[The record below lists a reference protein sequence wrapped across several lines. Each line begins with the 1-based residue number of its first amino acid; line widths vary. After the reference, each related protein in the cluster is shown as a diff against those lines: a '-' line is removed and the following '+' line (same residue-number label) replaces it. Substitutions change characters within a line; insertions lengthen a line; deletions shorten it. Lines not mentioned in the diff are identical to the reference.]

1 MESKVD
7 NLHIN
12 QKKQI
17 RSFSTNQGEL
27 RKLLEVLQERAFAAA
42 DIEERHL
49 NRREGQTDEQY
60 EQAKKDLRAGFRFFV
75 TVSGTDGRKLS
86 GTIEDVFDSPN
97 FPENVKDLF
106 LDSATPLRT
115 RYNYYPRNKIVLFI
129 DFGRPAVLNFTILP
143 SQETMNES
151 NIEVSGNDVTWVNG
165 VFQEAV
171 DYISKYPA
179 AASWLHR
186 HTVYD
191 IIVWLLGLPL
201 SFWACAKLSSFIE
214 TGFFEHS
221 SFLSAA
227 LYVYVFFISLSLLRV
242 AFHYARWIWPLTEY
256 RSSRNKSLKHKAVFA
271 AICSSMGLR
280 LLYDALKWLVK

>member
-1 MESKVD
+1 MEPKSD
-7 NLHIN
+7 SLHIN

-17 RSFSTNQGEL
+17 RSFSTNHDEL
-27 RKLLEVLQERAFAAA
+27 RRLLDVLQERAFAAA

-49 NRREGQTDEQY
+49 NKLESQTDEQY
-60 EQAKKDLRAGFRFFV
+60 EQAKKDLRAGFRFLV

-86 GTIEDVFDSPN
+86 GTIEDIFDSPN
-97 FPENVKDLF
+97 FPGNVKDLI

-129 DFGRPAVLNFTILP
+129 DFGRPAVLNFTIMP

-171 DYISKYPA
+171 DYISKYPTT
-179 AASWLHR
+179 ASWLHR

-191 IIVWLLGLPL
+191 VIVWLLGLPL
-201 SFWACAKLSSFIE
+201 SFWACAKASRFIE
-214 TGFFEHS
+214 TGFLENS
-221 SFLSAA
+221 PFLRAA
-227 LYVYVFFISLSLLRV
+227 LYVYIFFISLSLLRV

-256 RSSRNKSLKHKAVFA
+256 RSNINKSLKHKAVFT
-271 AICSSMGLR
+271 AICSSIGLR
-280 LLYDALKWLVK
+280 LLYDVLKWLCK